1 MNIPVF
7 LKHGALAIQYRRPRE
22 GPPSYLVW
30 EPGKSYIC
38 MDRSSLLKAVKWPK
52 YTRTGARLREWLDE
66 VEEKTP
72 QEAEVEP
79 AKMNA
84 EGFGPDVELTP
95 SDNTKMVT

>member
-7 LKHGALAIQYRRPRE
+7 LKHGALAIQYRKPRE

-38 MDRSSLLKAVKWPK
+38 MDRSSVLKAVKWPK

-66 VEEKTP
+66 VEQSTP
-72 QEAEVEP
+72 QEPELEMG
-79 AKMNA
+79 KMNS
-84 EGFGPDVELTP
+84 EGFGPDAPREPTELL
-95 SDNTKMVT
+95 